1 MILSDGTGLAKKS
14 RDINGDDV
22 MKYTLIK
29 IREQKRRTDFIPLM
43 DRKRTLDRPTHD
55 YSNVAGWNFNG
66 KSTGC

>member
-1 MILSDGTGLAKKS
+1 MILCDGNGLAKKS
-14 RDINGDDV
+14 QDINGDDV

-29 IREQKRRTDFIPLM
+29 IREQKQKTDFIHLM

-66 KSTGC
+66 KSAGC

>member
-1 MILSDGTGLAKKS
+1 MILSDGNGLAKKS

-29 IREQKRRTDFIPLM
+29 IREQKRRTDFIPLI
-43 DRKRTLDRPTHD
+43 DRKRTLDRSTHD

-66 KSTGC
+66 KSAGC